1 MEKLFKLKEKGT
13 DVKTE
18 IIAGLTTFMA
28 MAYILAVNPSILS
41 ESGMNW
47 GSVFSAT
54 AVSSAIACF
63 LMGLIGNFP
72 FALSAGM
79 GLNAYFTYSV
89 VFGLGVSWQVALAA
103 VFTEGVIFLLLSVVN
118 VREAMFEAIPLSLK
132 SAVSAG
138 IGLFITIIALINA
151 KVLQASS
158 STVVSLISFHAARD
172 GHYNV
177 IDLQV
182 ISAVLCLLGI
192 VITAYLVHKNVKG
205 NILLGILITWIIGI
219 ILQATSL
226 YKPGLYIN
234 AEYLKNGVFNEE
246 GFVEL
251 FNRFRE
257 LGLDPNSLTFESLS
271 ILKEAKLDN
280 VVTSVYSVIPEGV
293 FALPASMAPT
303 FGAFIE
309 GFGEVKNLSISLIN
323 FVVVVVSFLF
333 VDIFDTLGTLIGCA
347 KAGGMLNEKGRLH
360 NVKYALFSDAVGTTV
375 GAVCGTSTITT
386 FVESASGVEAGG
398 RTGLTAITVGVLF
411 LVAMFFWPIFSVI
424 PSFATAP
431 ALVIVG
437 YLMMKH
443 VVDIPWDDATES
455 VPAFLAIL
463 AMPFFYSISEGIAFG
478 IISYVVI
485 NLVSGNGKKITPTLF
500 VIAVLFILK
509 YIMI

>member
-18 IIAGLTTFMA
+18 IVAGLTTFMA

-41 ESGMNW
+41 ESGMDW

-54 AVSSAIACF
+54 AVASAIACF

-103 VFTEGVIFLLLSVVN
+103 VFVEGVIFLLLSVVN

-158 STVVSLISFHAARD
+158 STVVSLISFHSAFD
-172 GHYNV
+172 KEYNV
-177 IDLQV
+177 TDLQV
-182 ISAVLCLLGI
+182 CSAVLCLIGI
-192 VITAYLVHKNVKG
+192 VVTAYLVHKKVKG
-205 NILLGILITWIIGI
+205 NILLGILITWVLGI
-219 ILQATSL
+219 IAQIFGIYRPNPEA
-226 YKPGLYIN
+226 
-234 AEYLKNGVFNEE
+234 
-246 GFVEL
+246 GF
-251 FNRFRE
+251 
-257 LGLDPNSLTFESLS
+257 
-271 ILKEAKLDN
+271 
-280 VVTSVYSVIPEGV
+280 YSVIPSGV

-303 FGAFIE
+303 FGAFMK
-309 GFGEVKNLSISLIN
+309 GFSEIKTISLIN
-323 FVVVVVSFLF
+323 FIVVIVSFLF

-360 NVKYALFSDAVGTTV
+360 NVKYALFADAVGTTV
-375 GAVCGTSTITT
+375 GAVCGTSTVTT
-386 FVESASGVEAGG
+386 FVESASGIEAGG
-398 RTGLTAITVGVLF
+398 RTGLTAVTVGILF

-485 NLVSGNGKKITPTLF
+485 NLISGNGKKITPTLF

-509 YIMI
+509 YILI

>member
-1 MEKLFKLKEKGT
+1 MEKFFKLKEKGT
-13 DVKTE
+13 DVRTE
-18 IIAGLTTFMA
+18 LIAGLTTFMA

-41 ESGMNW
+41 ESGMDW

-54 AVSSAIACF
+54 AVASAIACF

-89 VFGLGVSWQVALAA
+89 VFGLGVSWHVALAA
-103 VFTEGVIFLLLSVVN
+103 VFVEGVIFLLLSVVN

-138 IGLFITIIALINA
+138 IGLFITIIALINS

-158 STVVSLISFHAARD
+158 STVVSLISFHAAFD
-172 GHYNV
+172 KEYNV
-177 IDLQV
+177 MDLQV
-182 ISAVLCLLGI
+182 CSAVLCLIGI
-192 VITAYLVHKNVKG
+192 IITSYLVHKKVKG
-205 NILLGILITWIIGI
+205 NILLGILATWVLGI
-219 ILQATSL
+219 IAQLV
-226 YKPGLYIN
+226 GLYRPDPS
-234 AEYLKNGVFNEE
+234 A
-246 GFVEL
+246 GF
-251 FNRFRE
+251 
-257 LGLDPNSLTFESLS
+257 
-271 ILKEAKLDN
+271 
-280 VVTSVYSVIPEGV
+280 YSVIPTGV

-303 FGAFIE
+303 FGAFAK
-309 GFGEVKNLSISLIN
+309 GLGEIKTISVMN
-323 FVVVVVSFLF
+323 FIIVVVSFLF

-360 NVKYALFSDAVGTTV
+360 NVKYALFADAVGTTV

-443 VVDIPWDDATES
+443 VVDIPWNDATES
-455 VPAFLAIL
+455 IPAFLAIL

-485 NLVSGNGKKITPTLF
+485 NLVVGNGKKITPTLF
-500 VIAVLFILK
+500 VIAVLFVLK
-509 YIMI
+509 YIFV

>member
-28 MAYILAVNPSILS
+28 MAYILAANPSILS
-41 ESGMNW
+41 ASGMDA

-54 AVSSAIACF
+54 GVASAIACF

-89 VFGLGVSWQVALAA
+89 VMGLGVSWQVALAA
-103 VFTEGVIFLLLSVVN
+103 VLTEGIIFLLLSVVN

-158 STVVSLISFHAARD
+158 STVVSLISFHSAFD
-172 GHYNV
+172 KEYNV
-177 IDLQV
+177 MDLQV
-182 ISAVLCLLGI
+182 CSAVLCLIGI
-192 VITAYLVHKNVKG
+192 VVTAYLVHKKVKG
-205 NILLGILITWIIGI
+205 NILLGILITWVLGI
-219 ILQATSL
+219 IAQIT
-226 YKPGLYIN
+226 GLYRPDP
-234 AEYLKNGVFNEE
+234 AA
-246 GFVEL
+246 GF
-251 FNRFRE
+251 
-257 LGLDPNSLTFESLS
+257 
-271 ILKEAKLDN
+271 
-280 VVTSVYSVIPEGV
+280 YSVIPSGI
-293 FALPASMAPT
+293 FAMPASMAPT
-303 FGAFIE
+303 FGKCLD
-309 GFGEVKNLSISLIN
+309 GFKEIKAMGLIN
-323 FVVVVVSFLF
+323 FIVVVVSFLF

-360 NVKYALFSDAVGTTV
+360 NVKYALFADAVGTTV
-375 GAVCGTSTITT
+375 GAVCGTSTVTT
-386 FVESASGVEAGG
+386 FVESASGIEAGG
-398 RTGLTAITVGVLF
+398 RTGLTAVTVGVLF
-411 LVAMFFWPIFSVI
+411 LVAMFFWPLFSVI

-485 NLVSGNGKKITPTLF
+485 NLISGNGKKITPTLF
-500 VIAVLFILK
+500 VIAVLFVLK
-509 YIMI
+509 YILI

>member
-1 MEKLFKLKEKGT
+1 MEKLFKLREKGT

-18 IIAGLTTFMA
+18 VLAGLTTFMA

-41 ESGMNW
+41 ESGMDW

-54 AVSSAIACF
+54 AVASAVACF

-89 VFGLGVSWQVALAA
+89 VMGLGVSWQVALAA
-103 VFTEGVIFLLLSVVN
+103 VFVEGVIFLLLSVVN

-151 KVLQASS
+151 KVLQASQ
-158 STVVSLISFHAARD
+158 STVVSLISFHSAFD
-172 GHYNV
+172 KEYNV
-177 IDLQV
+177 MDLQV
-182 ISAVLCLLGI
+182 CSAVLCLIGI
-192 VITAYLVHKNVKG
+192 VVTAYLVHKKVKG
-205 NILLGILITWIIGI
+205 NILLGILITWALGI
-219 ILQATSL
+219 IAQLVGIYRPNPEA
-226 YKPGLYIN
+226 
-234 AEYLKNGVFNEE
+234 
-246 GFVEL
+246 GF
-251 FNRFRE
+251 
-257 LGLDPNSLTFESLS
+257 
-271 ILKEAKLDN
+271 
-280 VVTSVYSVIPEGV
+280 YSVIPSGV

-303 FGAFIE
+303 FGAFAK
-309 GFGEVKNLSISLIN
+309 GFGEIKSISVIN
-323 FVVVVVSFLF
+323 FAVVVVSFLF

-347 KAGGMLNEKGRLH
+347 KAGNMLNEKGRLH
-360 NVKYALFSDAVGTTV
+360 NVKYALFADAVGTTV
-375 GAVCGTSTITT
+375 GAVCGTSTVTT

-398 RTGLTAITVGVLF
+398 RTGLTAITVGFLF
-411 LVAMFFWPIFSVI
+411 LLAMFFWPLFSVI

-485 NLVSGNGKKITPTLF
+485 NLISGNGKKVTPTLF

>member
-13 DVKTE
+13 DVRTE

-28 MAYILAVNPSILS
+28 MAYILAVNPNILS
-41 ESGMNW
+41 ASGMDA

-54 AVSSAIACF
+54 GVASAIACF
-63 LMGLIGNFP
+63 LMGIIGNFP

-89 VFGLGVSWQVALAA
+89 VMGLGVSWHVALAA
-103 VFTEGVIFLLLSVVN
+103 VFVEGVIFLLLSVVN
-118 VREAMFEAIPLSLK
+118 VREALFEAIPLSLK

-158 STVVSLISFHAARD
+158 STVVSLISFHSAFNNQYD
-172 GHYNV
+172 V
-177 IDLQV
+177 MDLQV
-182 ISAVLCLLGI
+182 CSAVLCLVGI
-192 VITAYLVHKNVKG
+192 VITSFLVHKKVKG
-205 NILLGILITWIIGI
+205 SILLGILITWGLGI
-219 ILQATSL
+219 LAQIFGI
-226 YKPGLYIN
+226 YRPMP
-234 AEYLKNGVFNEE
+234 EE
-246 GFVEL
+246 GF
-251 FNRFRE
+251 F
-257 LGLDPNSLTFESLS
+257 
-271 ILKEAKLDN
+271 
-280 VVTSVYSVIPEGV
+280 SVIPTGI
-293 FALPASMAPT
+293 FAMPASMAPT
-303 FGAFIE
+303 FGAFMK
-309 GFGEVKNLSISLIN
+309 GFEEIKTIRLLN
-323 FVVVVVSFLF
+323 FIVVIVSFLF

-347 KAGGMLNEKGRLH
+347 KAGNMLNKEGRLH
-360 NVKYALFSDAVGTTV
+360 NVKYALFADAVGTTV
-375 GAVCGTSTITT
+375 GAVCGTSTVTT

-398 RTGLTAITVGVLF
+398 RTGLTAVVVGVLF
-411 LVAMFFWPIFSVI
+411 LLAMFFWPLFSVI

-455 VPAFLAIL
+455 IPAFLAIL

-478 IISYVVI
+478 IISYVII
-485 NLVSGNGKKITPTLF
+485 NLIAGNGKKITPTLF

>member
-13 DVKTE
+13 DVRTE
-18 IIAGLTTFMA
+18 LIAGLTTFMA

-41 ESGMNW
+41 ASGMDA

-54 AVSSAIACF
+54 GVASAIACF

-89 VFGLGVSWQVALAA
+89 VMGLGVSWQVALAA
-103 VFTEGVIFLLLSVVN
+103 VFIEGVIFLLLSVVN

-151 KVLQASS
+151 KVLQASQ
-158 STVVSLISFHAARD
+158 STVVSLISFHSAFD
-172 GHYNV
+172 KEYNV
-177 IDLQV
+177 MDLQV
-182 ISAVLCLLGI
+182 CSAVLCLIGI
-192 VITAYLVHKNVKG
+192 VITAYLVHKKVKG
-205 NILLGILITWIIGI
+205 NILLGILITWVLGI
-219 ILQATSL
+219 IAQ
-226 YKPGLYIN
+226 
-234 AEYLKNGVFNEE
+234 VFGIYRPNPEA
-246 GFVEL
+246 GF
-251 FNRFRE
+251 
-257 LGLDPNSLTFESLS
+257 
-271 ILKEAKLDN
+271 
-280 VVTSVYSVIPEGV
+280 YSVIPSKV

-303 FGAFIE
+303 FGAFVK
-309 GFGEVKNLSISLIN
+309 GFGEIKSISLIN
-323 FVVVVVSFLF
+323 FIVVVVSFLF

-360 NVKYALFSDAVGTTV
+360 NVKYALFADAVGTTV
-375 GAVCGTSTITT
+375 GAVCGTSTVTT
-386 FVESASGVEAGG
+386 FVESASGIEAGG
-398 RTGLTAITVGVLF
+398 RTGLTAITVGALF

-509 YIMI
+509 YILI

>member
-41 ESGMNW
+41 ASGMDA

-54 AVSSAIACF
+54 GVASAIACF

-89 VFGLGVSWQVALAA
+89 VMGLGVSWQVALAA
-103 VFTEGVIFLLLSVVN
+103 VLTEGIIFLLLSVVN

-158 STVVSLISFHAARD
+158 STVVSLISFHSAFD
-172 GHYNV
+172 KEYNV
-177 IDLQV
+177 MDLQV
-182 ISAVLCLLGI
+182 CSAVLCLIGI
-192 VITAYLVHKNVKG
+192 VVTAYLVHKKVKG
-205 NILLGILITWIIGI
+205 NILLGILITWVLGI
-219 ILQATSL
+219 IAQIT
-226 YKPGLYIN
+226 GLYRPDP
-234 AEYLKNGVFNEE
+234 AA
-246 GFVEL
+246 GF
-251 FNRFRE
+251 
-257 LGLDPNSLTFESLS
+257 
-271 ILKEAKLDN
+271 
-280 VVTSVYSVIPEGV
+280 YSVIPSGI
-293 FALPASMAPT
+293 FAMPASMAPT
-303 FGAFIE
+303 FGKCLD
-309 GFGEVKNLSISLIN
+309 GFKEIKAMGLIN
-323 FVVVVVSFLF
+323 FIVVVVSFLF

-360 NVKYALFSDAVGTTV
+360 NVKYALFADAVGTTV
-375 GAVCGTSTITT
+375 GAVCGTSTVTT
-386 FVESASGVEAGG
+386 FVESASGIEAGG
-398 RTGLTAITVGVLF
+398 RTGLTAVTVGVLF
-411 LVAMFFWPIFSVI
+411 LVAMFFWPLFSVI

-485 NLVSGNGKKITPTLF
+485 NLISGNGKKITPTLF
-500 VIAVLFILK
+500 VIAVLFVLK
-509 YIMI
+509 YILI

>member
-41 ESGMNW
+41 ASGMDA

-54 AVSSAIACF
+54 GVASAIACF

-89 VFGLGVSWQVALAA
+89 VMGLGVSWQVALAA
-103 VFTEGVIFLLLSVVN
+103 VLTEGIIFLLLSVVN

-158 STVVSLISFHAARD
+158 STVVSLISFHSAFD
-172 GHYNV
+172 KEYNV
-177 IDLQV
+177 MDLQV
-182 ISAVLCLLGI
+182 CSAVLCLIGI
-192 VITAYLVHKNVKG
+192 VITAYLVHKKVKG
-205 NILLGILITWIIGI
+205 NILLGILITWVLGI
-219 ILQATSL
+219 IAQIT
-226 YKPGLYIN
+226 GLYRPDP
-234 AEYLKNGVFNEE
+234 AA
-246 GFVEL
+246 GF
-251 FNRFRE
+251 
-257 LGLDPNSLTFESLS
+257 
-271 ILKEAKLDN
+271 
-280 VVTSVYSVIPEGV
+280 YSVIPSGV
-293 FALPASMAPT
+293 FAIPASMAPT
-303 FGAFIE
+303 FGKCLD
-309 GFGEVKNLSISLIN
+309 GFKEIKVMGLIN
-323 FVVVVVSFLF
+323 FIVVVVSFLF

-360 NVKYALFSDAVGTTV
+360 NVKYALFADAVGTTV
-375 GAVCGTSTITT
+375 GAVCGTSTVTT
-386 FVESASGVEAGG
+386 FVESASGIEAGG

-411 LVAMFFWPIFSVI
+411 LVAMFFWPLFSVI

-485 NLVSGNGKKITPTLF
+485 NLISGNGKKITPTLF
-500 VIAVLFILK
+500 IIAVLFVLK
-509 YIMI
+509 YILI